1 MLDTE
6 PTSTARWI
14 EWIESN
20 FAASSPIFSERT
32 VSISA
37 ESSPRRRRASAP
49 SSQSSI
55 RSSRATTRAS
65 ERVAAVTSRVN
76 TTPAAA
82 LPPITDACAPSTA
95 IASKPSFNRCEKT
108 TNAPPW

>member
-1 MLDTE
+1 MPFTL

-32 VSISA
+32 VSSSVVSSA
-37 ESSPRRRRASAP
+37 RRRRVSAASE
-49 SSQSSI
+49 QSSM
-55 RSSRATTRAS
+55 RSSSATIRAS
-65 ERVAAVTSRVN
+65 DRVATFTSRVN

-82 LPPITDACAPSTA
+82 LPPMTDACAPSTA
-95 IASKPSFNRCEKT
+95 IASKPGFRRCEKT

>member
-1 MLDTE
+1 M
-6 PTSTARWI
+6 
-14 EWIESN
+14 
-20 FAASSPIFSERT
+20 
-32 VSISA
+32 
-37 ESSPRRRRASAP
+37 
-49 SSQSSI
+49 

-82 LPPITDACAPSTA
+82 EPPITDACAPSTA
-95 IASKPSFNRCEKT
+95 IASKPSFKRCEKT